1 MGLLRHKE
9 SERTKTIAINTIFIQ
24 LNSASRAINQSIN
37 QSQQNSTICI
47 QLKSASRAIN
57 QSITAKQ
64 HFIHKLNSASRAINQ
79 SINRNK
85 TAQYPY
91 NWTVPVMLS
100 INQSQQNNRIF
111 IKLSSASCVIN
122 RSINQSINRYKT
134 AIYLYNW
141 AVPVVLSINQST
153 IKQHYIHATEQCQS
167 WYRLINQSINQ
178 SLQNSTIFMQLSI
191 ASRTLNYIIYV
202 SWFKGTAVKEKF
214 TNWDFGRD

>member
-9 SERTKTIAINTIFIQ
+9 SERTKTIAINTKFTQ

-37 QSQQNSTICI
+37 QSQQNSTIRI

-64 HFIHKLNSASRAINQ
+64 HYIHKLNSASRAINQ

-122 RSINQSINRYKT
+122 QSINRYKT
-134 AIYLYNW
+134 AIYLYIW

-153 IKQHYIHATEQCQS
+153 IKQHYSIFMQLNSAS
-167 WYRLINQSINQ
+167 RDIDRSINQSINQ

-191 ASRTLNYIIYV
+191 ASRTLNYLIYV

>member
-9 SERTKTIAINTIFIQ
+9 SERTKTIAINTKFTQ

-37 QSQQNSTICI
+37 QSQQNSTIRI
-47 QLKSASRAIN
+47 QLKSASRDIN
-57 QSITAKQ
+57 QSITAKH

-122 RSINQSINRYKT
+122 RSINQSNNRYKT

-141 AVPVVLSINQST
+141 AVPVVLSINQSINYKT
-153 IKQHYIHATEQCQS
+153 ALYSCNWTVPVVISIDQSINQSIATKQHYIHATEHCQS
-167 WYRLINQSINQ
+167 YAKLYNICIM
-178 SLQNSTIFMQLSI
+178 I
-191 ASRTLNYIIYV
+191 
-202 SWFKGTAVKEKF
+202 
-214 TNWDFGRD
+214 